1 MHQLVRSAVRHTL
14 GRAQVESS
22 LAGSAHAQLGGQVSS
37 TGLAC
42 SESADSSLGP
52 SPYQPFFRPQD
63 FVAPTASV
71 ESQTSFVGE
80 VATSYTSSGSPDIL
94 PLGQM
99 NRTFL
104 IALVGNELQVVD
116 QHTAHERVL
125 FERLWRDWQGRS
137 LPSQPL
143 LLPEPLELP
152 VQQAL
157 VLQRHLGE
165 LERLGLLIEPFGPS
179 SFLIRSLPVML
190 GHPDLAALVQ
200 DLIDDLEQWDSISSL
215 ETKVKPILASLACH
229 GAVRAGRAMA
239 LPEIK
244 QLVQDWVAEG
254 LIMTCPHG
262 RRVAFRLSGD
272 ELARLFDRA

>member
-1 MHQLVRSAVRHTL
+1 MS
-14 GRAQVESS
+14 
-22 LAGSAHAQLGGQVSS
+22 
-37 TGLAC
+37 
-42 SESADSSLGP
+42 
-52 SPYQPFFRPQD
+52 
-63 FVAPTASV
+63 
-71 ESQTSFVGE
+71 
-80 VATSYTSSGSPDIL
+80 
-94 PLGQM
+94 
-99 NRTFL
+99 RTFL
-104 IALVGNELQVVD
+104 IAQVGTELQVID

-125 FERLWRDWQGRS
+125 FERLWRAWQGRN
-137 LPSQPL
+137 LPTQPL

-157 VLQRHLGE
+157 ILQRHLTE
-165 LERLGLLIEPFGPS
+165 LERLGLLIESFGPA
-179 SFLIRSLPVML
+179 SFLIRSLPVLL
-190 GHPDLAALVQ
+190 GHTDLAALVQ

-262 RRVAFRLSGD
+262 RRVAFRLSTD
-272 ELARLFDRA
+272 ELARMFDRA

>member
-1 MHQLVRSAVRHTL
+1 MGT
-14 GRAQVESS
+14 
-22 LAGSAHAQLGGQVSS
+22 
-37 TGLAC
+37 
-42 SESADSSLGP
+42 
-52 SPYQPFFRPQD
+52 
-63 FVAPTASV
+63 
-71 ESQTSFVGE
+71 
-80 VATSYTSSGSPDIL
+80 
-94 PLGQM
+94 
-99 NRTFL
+99 
-104 IALVGNELQVVD
+104 ELQVID

-125 FERLWRDWQGRS
+125 FERLWRAWQGRN
-137 LPSQPL
+137 LPTQPL

-157 VLQRHLGE
+157 ILQRHLTE
-165 LERLGLLIEPFGPS
+165 LERLGLLIESFGPA
-179 SFLIRSLPVML
+179 SFLIRSLPVLL
-190 GHPDLAALVQ
+190 GHTDLAALVQ

-262 RRVAFRLSGD
+262 RRVAFRLSTD
-272 ELARLFDRA
+272 ELARMFDRA

>member
-1 MHQLVRSAVRHTL
+1 SNEAV
-14 GRAQVESS
+14 
-22 LAGSAHAQLGGQVSS
+22 GS
-37 TGLAC
+37 
-42 SESADSSLGP
+42 
-52 SPYQPFFRPQD
+52 
-63 FVAPTASV
+63 TALPDN
-71 ESQTSFVGE
+71 QISFVKE
-80 VATSYTSSGSPDIL
+80 ATRPYDAPVPLDIV

-99 NRTFL
+99 SRTFL
-104 IALVGNELQVVD
+104 IAQVGTELQVID

-125 FERLWRDWQGRS
+125 FERLWRAWQGRS

-157 VLQRHLGE
+157 ILQRHMAE

-190 GHPDLAALVQ
+190 GHTDLAALVQ

-229 GAVRAGRAMA
+229 SAVRAGRSMA

-262 RRVAFRLSGD
+262 RRVAFRLSAD
-272 ELARLFDRA
+272 ELARMFDRA

>member
-1 MHQLVRSAVRHTL
+1 MVPSLCRHQSAFVREATR
-14 GRAQVESS
+14 
-22 LAGSAHAQLGGQVSS
+22 
-37 TGLAC
+37 
-42 SESADSSLGP
+42 
-52 SPYQPFFRPQD
+52 PYD
-63 FVAPTASV
+63 ASV
-71 ESQTSFVGE
+71 P
-80 VATSYTSSGSPDIL
+80 PDIV

-99 NRTFL
+99 SCTFL
-104 IALVGNELQVVD
+104 IVQVGNELQVID

-152 VQQAL
+152 IQQATI
-157 VLQRHLGE
+157 LQRHMTE

-190 GHPDLAALVQ
+190 GHTDLAALVQ
-200 DLIDDLEQWDSISSL
+200 DLIEDLEQWDSISSF
-215 ETKVKPILASLACH
+215 ESKVKPILASLACH
-229 GAVRAGRAMA
+229 GAVRAGRSMA

-272 ELARLFDRA
+272 ELARMFDRA

>member
-1 MHQLVRSAVRHTL
+1 MAL
-14 GRAQVESS
+14 
-22 LAGSAHAQLGGQVSS
+22 
-37 TGLAC
+37 
-42 SESADSSLGP
+42 ADS
-52 SPYQPFFRPQD
+52 
-63 FVAPTASV
+63 A

-80 VATSYTSSGSPDIL
+80 GATAYPSPTSPDIL
-94 PLGQM
+94 ALGQM
-99 NRTFL
+99 NRTYL
-104 IALVGNELQVVD
+104 IAQVGDELQVVD

-125 FERLWRDWQGRS
+125 FERLWRAWQGRTVT
-137 LPSQPL
+137 SQPL

-152 VQQAL
+152 MQQA
-157 VLQRHLGE
+157 VILQRHLPE

-179 SFLIRSLPVML
+179 SFLIRSLPIML

-229 GAVRAGRAMA
+229 SAVRAGRAMA
-239 LPEIK
+239 LPEIT

>member
-1 MHQLVRSAVRHTL
+1 M
-14 GRAQVESS
+14 
-22 LAGSAHAQLGGQVSS
+22 
-37 TGLAC
+37 
-42 SESADSSLGP
+42 
-52 SPYQPFFRPQD
+52 
-63 FVAPTASV
+63 
-71 ESQTSFVGE
+71 
-80 VATSYTSSGSPDIL
+80 
-94 PLGQM
+94 
-99 NRTFL
+99 
-104 IALVGNELQVVD
+104 
-116 QHTAHERVL
+116 L
-125 FERLWRDWQGRS
+125 FERLWRAGRVSS

-157 VLQRHLGE
+157 ILHRHLTE

-179 SFLIRSLPVML
+179 SFLIRSLPVMF
-190 GHPDLAALVQ
+190 GHTDLAALVQ

-215 ETKVKPILASLACH
+215 EMKVKPILASLACH

-262 RRVAFRLSGD
+262 RRVAFRLSAD
-272 ELARLFDRA
+272 ELARMFDRALGRGSEIAWSGCQNRSWLRGRWWCWSVRRRSGKARLDFGWPRALDTEILTADSRQVYRGMDVATDKPTLEQRRAGASPAHRSGRS